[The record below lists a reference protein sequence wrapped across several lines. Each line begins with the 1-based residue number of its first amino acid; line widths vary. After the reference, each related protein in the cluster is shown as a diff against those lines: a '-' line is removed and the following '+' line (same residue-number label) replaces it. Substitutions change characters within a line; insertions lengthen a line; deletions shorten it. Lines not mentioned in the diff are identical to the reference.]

1 MIDMR
6 CILCGKTDRLK
17 PSEIKKQGWLLRYHD
32 EVYDLTFCIMLC
44 PEHNTPENDEKAVE
58 IRRERH
64 ARIVAEDRLPDW
76 YFEGFVDEE

>member
-1 MIDMR
+1 
-6 CILCGKTDRLK
+6 
-17 PSEIKKQGWLLRYHD
+17 
-32 EVYDLTFCIMLC
+32 MLC

-58 IRRERH
+58 IHRERH